1 MSNVQCDYWGTPT
14 PSESEIVESKLR
26 KEIRKNT
33 EYICRQLGI
42 KTPWE
47 AEREQWELDN
57 FYDKETKTTRSCRI
71 NGLIANKAPLCCN
84 ECGKVVNTIHLQDVQ
99 EYIVKH
105 SQEFDSELVNYAI
118 SKYNRRLQANELRH
132 LI

>member
-1 MSNVQCDYWGTPT
+1 MSGVQCDYWGAPT
-14 PSESEIVESKLR
+14 PSESETVKSTLR

-57 FYDKETKTTRSCRI
+57 FYDRETKTTRLLRI
-71 NGLIANKAPLCCN
+71 NGLINNKAPMCFN
-84 ECGKVVNTIHLQDVQ
+84 TNGEVVNTIHCQDVQ
-99 EYIVKH
+99 DYIVEH
-105 SQEFDSELVNYAI
+105 SQEFDSKLVDYVT
-118 SKYNRRLQANELRH
+118 SMQQEVKSE
-132 LI
+132 

>member
-1 MSNVQCDYWGTPT
+1 MSGVQCDYWGAPT
-14 PSESEIVESKLR
+14 PSESEMVESSLR

-47 AEREQWELDN
+47 AEREQWKLDN
-57 FYDKETKTTRSCRI
+57 FYDEETGTTRTLRI
-71 NGLIANKAPLCCN
+71 KGLIDNKAPICIN
-84 ECGKVVNTIHLQDVQ
+84 ECGKVVNTLHLPDVQ
-99 EYIVKH
+99 EYIVLH

-118 SKYNRRLQANELRH
+118 VYHNRR
-132 LI
+132 